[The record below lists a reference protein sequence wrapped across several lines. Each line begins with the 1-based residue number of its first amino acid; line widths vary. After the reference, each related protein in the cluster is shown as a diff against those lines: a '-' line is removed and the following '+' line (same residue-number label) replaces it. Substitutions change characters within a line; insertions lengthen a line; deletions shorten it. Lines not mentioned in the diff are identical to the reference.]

1 MLSLDHPVKTLT
13 KCMQVPV
20 QGEVVE
26 AIAEGA
32 EICQI
37 AIPDAPWCWNIY
49 LRFLSKHGPILGQY
63 SGTMEHLG
71 CDYVY
76 TIYIYIYIHIY
87 LYTYEQGSKDGM

>member
-37 AIPDAPWCWNIY
+37 AIPGCSMVLEY
-49 LRFLSKHGPILGQY
+49 LPTFSLQTWPNFRSIFRHHGTFG
-63 SGTMEHLG
+63 
-71 CDYVY
+71 V
-76 TIYIYIYIHIY
+76 
-87 LYTYEQGSKDGM
+87 